1 MFLYNSNEQSRM
13 KFFFIMASEG
23 IKFLGINLI
32 KEVKDLYTNTIIH
45 CLKDIKED
53 LNKWKYIYFID

>member
-32 KEVKDLYTNTIIH
+32 KEVKDLYSRNYKTLGKLTEEDTI
-45 CLKDIKED
+45 K
-53 LNKWKYIYFID
+53 